1 MTTSYP
7 GLKMEFTSTEFRRSN
22 RVSTPTISLPEV
34 TPLIRRTDFYRYEGL
49 DLTYYKQI
57 MEAHVYN
64 VFVDFVGKL
73 DVEMF
78 EDDFEVYYPE
88 E

>member
-1 MTTSYP
+1 
-7 GLKMEFTSTEFRRSN
+7 
-22 RVSTPTISLPEV
+22 
-34 TPLIRRTDFYRYEGL
+34 
-49 DLTYYKQI
+49 